1 MIERLAKDEY
11 LAWMVRNAA
20 RKAMWEFL
28 RIYRYDND
36 REFERSDA
44 IENDDAELVVQF
56 DVLKAERDKATKA
69 LSNVRSRL
77 RRAVRLSLT
86 DRGEPQ

>member
-1 MIERLAKDEY
+1 MIEQLAKDEY
-11 LAWMVRNAA
+11 LAWKARNAA

-28 RIYRYDND
+28 RVYRYDSD
-36 REFERSDA
+36 RQFERSEA
-44 IENDDAELVVQF
+44 VENDEAESVAEF

-86 DRGEPQ
+86 DGGDHG